1 MIKLSI
7 ILPTYN
13 RKEQLTQAIN
23 GLENQSFD
31 KDEFEVIVI
40 SDGSTDGTH
49 EYLNELKTDLNFK
62 WLQQANQGAAA
73 TRNNGI
79 SHATGDIVLF
89 IDDDIVPDERLLA
102 QHYQSHQD
110 ENFPENLI
118 VIGPMLTPADY
129 RYEPWVEWEQEML
142 YKQYDAM
149 NRGDWAPTARQF
161 YTGNSSIPL
170 AYLKESGG
178 FDASFLRAEDVELA
192 FRLADNGAKF
202 AFNKNAIGYHYAR
215 RSYGSWKNIP
225 YQYGRNDVIFTEE
238 KGQTWLIPK
247 IMEEYQGR
255 HLLIRSL
262 NSLCLD
268 RAFISNLTQSMFR
281 FIALTSYSIGFKPL
295 ARAGYS
301 LIFNIRHYQGM
312 SDQLGGRNRF
322 FQLLTHNQ
330 QSKKRNMILN

>member
-1 MIKLSI
+1 MFKLSV

-13 RKEQLTQAIN
+13 RKQQLLQVID
-23 GLENQSFD
+23 GLENQTFNRS
-31 KDEFEVIVI
+31 EFEVIVV

-49 EYLNELKTDLNFK
+49 DCLDQLKTNLNFR

-79 SHATGDIVLF
+79 SHATGEIVLF
-89 IDDDIVPDERLLA
+89 IDDDVVPDTELLT
-102 QHYQSHQD
+102 QHYSSHQ
-110 ENFPENLI
+110 NAGFPEDLI
-118 VIGPMLTPADY
+118 VIGPMLTPPDY

-142 YKQYDAM
+142 YKQYEAM

-170 AYLKESGG
+170 PYLKESGG
-178 FDASFLRAEDVELA
+178 FDANFLRAEDVELA
-192 FRLADNGAKF
+192 FRLADKGAKF

-215 RSYGSWKNIP
+215 RSYASWENIP
-225 YQYGRNDVIFTEE
+225 YQYGRNDVIFTQE
-238 KGQTWLIPK
+238 KGQSWLVPK

-255 HLLIRSL
+255 HLFIRSL
-262 NSLCLD
+262 NALCLD
-268 RAFISNLTQSMFR
+268 RAIISHPTQSIFR
-281 FIALTSYSIGFKPL
+281 FIANLSHSAGLKPI

-322 FQLLTHNQ
+322 FELLAQ
-330 QSKKRNMILN
+330 YG